1 MRKVV
6 PVSESKYATPEELLN
21 FELVV
26 RACELI
32 NGLVMLVGK
41 KKEGPAEIGRASC
54 RERV

>member
-41 KKEGPAEIGRASC
+41 KKEGPAVI
-54 RERV
+54 